1 MVSKTKVKNRMS
13 FIESNEEFREA
24 ILENFKK
31 GRVLEGGLCPCPDC
45 AGLLSKKEI
54 SYTNTDSEP
63 WTIVRIPLLVC
74 GCGFQTR
81 DPKEGQ

>member
-1 MVSKTKVKNRMS
+1 MSAKVKNRMN
-13 FIESNEEFREA
+13 FLFSNEKMQEA

-45 AGLLSKKEI
+45 EMILSKKEV

-74 GCGFQTR
+74 KYGFQTR
-81 DPKEGQ
+81 DPKEATP